1 MSKSQLVDGALVE
14 WGARLFYP
22 DNRIVHART
31 PRLALGPIS
40 ARMIRERI
48 EATVRRAPQVMVKA
62 TGGGRGMKAIAAHF
76 RYISKNGHLDIE
88 DDRGV
93 VEQGKEA
100 LRDLQ
105 EQWRLGG
112 SYIDDVG
119 ARREALNIMLS
130 MPHGTDPL
138 TVLRAAREFAKDEF
152 AGHRYVM
159 VLHGQ
164 QANPHVHLSVKI
176 ESDRGKRLNPHK
188 ADLHRWRESFAE
200 RLRGWGIDAEATR
213 QPTRGGFRREQ
224 SLWQVKARADGR
236 LRNWQ
241 TGGKNSSAVLRTG
254 QKALDAWKQIG
265 LALASSEIAE
275 DRQLAR
281 EVLAFLND
289 MPLVRQA
296 RQRVPEVARARD
308 RQIELPPARHHPTRD
323 IDIER

>member
-1 MSKSQLVDGALVE
+1 MSKSQRVDGALVE
-14 WGARLFYP
+14 WGTRLFYP
-22 DNRIVHART
+22 GNRIVHART

-40 ARMIRERI
+40 VRMIRERI
-48 EATVRRAPQVMVKA
+48 EATVRRAPQVLVKV

-76 RYISKNGHLDIE
+76 RYISKNGRLDIE

-100 LRDLQ
+100 LHDIQ
-105 EQWRLGG
+105 DQWRLGG
-112 SYIDDVG
+112 SFIDDVG
-119 ARREALNIMLS
+119 SRRESLNIMLS
-130 MPHGTDPL
+130 MPHGTDSL

-152 AGHRYVM
+152 ADHRYVM
-159 VLHGQ
+159 VLHGH

-176 ESDRGKRLNPHK
+176 ESDRGERLNPRK

-213 QPTRGGFRREQ
+213 QPTRGGFRPQQ

-241 TGGKNSSAVLRTG
+241 TGGRTSSAVLKTG

-281 EVLAFLND
+281 EVLAFLHD

-296 RQRVPEVARARD
+296 SRAVPEVSRAQQ
-308 RQIELPPARHHPTRD
+308 RQIEIPGTRLGPSHD
-323 IDIER
+323 RDR

>member
-1 MSKSQLVDGALVE
+1 MSKSRLVDGALVE
-14 WGARLFYP
+14 WGTRLFYP

-48 EATVRRAPQVMVKA
+48 EATVRRAPQVMVKV
-62 TGGGRGMKAIAAHF
+62 TGGGRGMRAIAAHF
-76 RYISKNGHLDIE
+76 RYISKNGRLDIE

-130 MPHGTDPL
+130 MPYGTDPL

-152 AGHRYVM
+152 TGHRYVM
-159 VLHGQ
+159 VMHGH

-176 ESDRGKRLNPHK
+176 ESDEGKRLNPHK
-188 ADLHRWRESFAE
+188 ADLHRWREVFAE

-213 QPTRGGFRREQ
+213 QPTRGGFRRQQ

-241 TGGKNSSAVLRTG
+241 TGGKTSSSVLKTG

-296 RQRVPEVARARD
+296 RKRVPEVARARD
-308 RQIELPPARHHPTRD
+308 RQIELPPARHHPTRA

>member
-14 WGARLFYP
+14 WGTRLFYP
-22 DNRIVHART
+22 GNRMVHSRT
-31 PRLALGPIS
+31 PRLAFGPIS

-48 EATVRRAPQVMVKA
+48 EATVRRAPQVMVKV

-76 RYISKNGHLDIE
+76 RYISKNGRLDIE

-93 VEQGKEA
+93 VEHGKEV

-105 EQWRLGG
+105 DQWRLGG
-112 SYIDDVG
+112 SLIDDVG
-119 ARREALNIMLS
+119 SRREALNIMLS

-152 AGHRYVM
+152 ADHRYVM
-159 VLHGQ
+159 VLHGH

-176 ESDRGKRLNPHK
+176 ESNQGKRLNPHK

-213 QPTRGGFRREQ
+213 QPTRGRFRRQQ

-236 LRNWQ
+236 LLNWQ
-241 TGGKNSSAVLRTG
+241 GGGRTSSTVLKTR

-265 LALASSEIAE
+265 IALASSDSTE

-281 EVLAFLND
+281 DILAFLHE

-296 RQRVPEVARARD
+296 SRAVPDPSRTQPRQVDLPLARPDLGRD
-308 RQIELPPARHHPTRD
+308 R
-323 IDIER
+323 